1 MASNSLDLSKSISG
15 SGLSAEE
22 KKKLKQQ
29 NAFKKF
35 MVQVKDGCNKQICFN
50 HYCRKNVF
58 SK

>member
-35 MVQVKDGCNKQICFN
+35 MV
-50 HYCRKNVF
+50 
-58 SK
+58 